1 MLKWITFAPL
11 IGALLCG
18 FLGKKLG
25 EKFVSFVACGSI
37 AISTVLAFIAFF
49 TKLLPLPEGQRQITE
64 FFFTWI
70 EVGTFRADF
79 AYLLDPLSGIYLLFI
94 TGVGL
99 LIHIY
104 ATGYMRGDEGY
115 Y

>member
-11 IGALLCG
+11 IGAFLCG

-25 EKFVSFVACGSI
+25 EKFVSIVACGSVGVS
-37 AISTVLAFIAFF
+37 ALLAFIAFF
-49 TKLLPLPEGQRQITE
+49 TKLLPLPEGKRQITE

-79 AYLLDPLSGIYLLFI
+79 AYLLDPLSGIYILFI
-94 TGVGL
+94 TGVG
-99 LIHIY
+99 
-104 ATGYMRGDEGY
+104 
-115 Y
+115 